1 MTRGDWEGELHTLT
15 VHSVTPPDGPFDDGE
30 LEYDIEH
37 PPSCKRTEE
46 KTSDGHGVV
55 WWECEVQTQGVDDG
69 LAFSL
74 RYSGTPVT
82 EPGTYKI
89 RGWGR
94 TYWTECGDEYD
105 GGVVIVDDTGTQTEA
120 GSA

>member
-1 MTRGDWEGELHTLT
+1 MRHDWEGEIHTLT
-15 VHSVTPPDGPFDDGE
+15 VHSVTLPVDEFDDGE
-30 LEYDIEH
+30 LEYDVEH
-37 PPSCKRTEE
+37 PASCTRTEE
-46 KTSDGHGVV
+46 ELLGSGGLTVV
-55 WWECEVQTQGVDDG
+55 SWDCEVHHVDG

-89 RGWGR
+89 RAWGR

-105 GGVVIVDDTGTQTEA
+105 GGVVIVGDAGTQAEA
-120 GSA
+120 SGA